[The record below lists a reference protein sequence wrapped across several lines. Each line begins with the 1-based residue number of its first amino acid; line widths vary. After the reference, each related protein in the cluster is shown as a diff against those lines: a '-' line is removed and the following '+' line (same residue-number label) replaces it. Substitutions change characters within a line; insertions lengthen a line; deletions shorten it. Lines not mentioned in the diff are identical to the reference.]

1 MVTVI
6 DNVMFAVHSM
16 STSFPSESDQ
26 AQKEEEEGEE
36 GRRMGTY
43 EDCCLVLKQCQ

>member
-6 DNVMFAVHSM
+6 DNVMYAVHSM

-26 AQKEEEEGEE
+26 AQKEEEEEE
-36 GRRMGTY
+36 GGW
-43 EDCCLVLKQCQ
+43 VLMKISV